1 MMLLL
6 GRLQKEK
13 RMFII
18 ILIYWLANPSIIFL
32 KSNIFTYKNIF
43 AANAKKGLIFLCI
56 TLKEISIGGK
66 NWTLHGN
73 LDDYLNLK

>member
-32 KSNIFTYKNIF
+32 KSNIFTYKNVF
-43 AANAKKGLIFLCI
+43 AANAKKSHFFVHNS
-56 TLKEISIGGK
+56 E
-66 NWTLHGN
+66 GN
-73 LDDYLNLK
+73 LHWWNKLNFAWQPG

>member
-1 MMLLL
+1 MILLL

-43 AANAKKGLIFLCI
+43 AANAKKSLIFFVHNS
-56 TLKEISIGGK
+56 E
-66 NWTLHGN
+66 GN
-73 LDDYLNLK
+73 LYWWNKLNFAWQPGWLP

>member
-1 MMLLL
+1 MILLL

-43 AANAKKGLIFLCI
+43 AANAKKKSHFFVHNS
-56 TLKEISIGGK
+56 E
-66 NWTLHGN
+66 GN
-73 LDDYLNLK
+73 LHWWNKLKFAWQPG